1 MNNNEKNLHE
11 MIDEIEDFV
20 DDGKISRLNPGKV
33 VLEKDILITM
43 LEDLRTLVPSELERS
58 HKIVM
63 TKESII
69 DDAKVK
75 ADKIIQEAIKEA
87 SATVEQHEIVK
98 LAKKRSADMERD
110 AKQHA
115 DELLRKAKADAKE
128 IRLGAMEYT
137 SDMMEGLEAYMVSL
151 KEAQTSIYSQLL
163 DGIAEEIKDVHVNS
177 REIKTQISAV
187 MKAGKD
193 VKK

>member
-163 DGIAEEIKDVHVNS
+163 DGIAGEIKDVHVNS